1 MFNGTVIEVLV
12 RPFPAPP
19 CDASMMTITSCAA
32 TVDAAA
38 SMITAVLESMFEVGV
53 VGFGDLIAV
62 ELGLLL

>member
-53 VGFGDLIAV
+53 VGF
-62 ELGLLL
+62 